1 MMIAKA
7 LFLFLG
13 DAEPVNIRPSAV
25 IGRDG
30 RTCAECTYLYA
41 NPFALFGLEGFAK
54 RLILLSVE
62 AVTEIAHYQ

>member
-13 DAEPVNIRPSAV
+13 DAEPVNIRPSTV

-30 RTCAECTYLYA
+30 GTCAECTYLYA
-41 NPFALFGLEGFAK
+41 NPFAFFGLERLAK
-54 RLILLSVE
+54 RLIFLPIK
-62 AVTEIAHYQ
+62 AVTEIAHY